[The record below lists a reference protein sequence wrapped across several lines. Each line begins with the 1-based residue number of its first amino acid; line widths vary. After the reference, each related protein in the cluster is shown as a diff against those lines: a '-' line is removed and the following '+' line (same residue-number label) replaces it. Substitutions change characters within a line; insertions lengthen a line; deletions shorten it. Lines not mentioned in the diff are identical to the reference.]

1 MVILNVNDFHNIH
14 EYRRSDTT
22 TTHEVTH
29 FVTILLK
36 ALPEIVSIPF
46 YNPNQEKSIHNESG
60 IDANIIIRNANSYF
74 FPYLWLSY
82 IGRKQAF
89 IRLSIP
95 ETHDE

>member
-1 MVILNVNDFHNIH
+1 MDDFHNIH
-14 EYRRSDTT
+14 EYHHSDIT

-36 ALPEIVSIPF
+36 ALPEIVFIPF

-60 IDANIIIRNANSYF
+60 IDVSIIIRNTNSYF

-82 IGRKQAF
+82 TGQKQAF

-95 ETHDE
+95 KTHNE